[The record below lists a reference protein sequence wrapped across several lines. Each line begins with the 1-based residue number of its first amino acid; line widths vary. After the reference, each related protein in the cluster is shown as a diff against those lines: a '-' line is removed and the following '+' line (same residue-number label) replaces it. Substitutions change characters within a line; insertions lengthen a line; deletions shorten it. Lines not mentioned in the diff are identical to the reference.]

1 MKKLLSFLIV
11 ALALMPLLSKAQST
25 TTNGPELE
33 MNDRAITCV
42 LEDNDDYMRFY
53 SMEVDLWMGYNDI
66 EIYKYDKHTR
76 KITVQE
82 VDEDYEG
89 RIAFLNDDK
98 TSVTIVRCA
107 VNKKTQMM
115 EYQKVSF
122 PLDAKVPKKLVFTTI
137 YSFPVEKKNETYQ
150 TCAVFNEDKSKFAIV
165 SMPFPDNKQSEKR
178 VDVAVFDNSANL
190 LFHDSK
196 VTSCYRGFQVDN
208 ISLTLD
214 GTVYVANSN
223 SIYDRIMASAVRIF
237 VCSEHGFFDYIENL
251 DENIYY
257 TFKQS
262 LNSEGGLSL
271 VGIRNKEGNPECNI
285 RTYTVTPDGAVDFVD
300 QDITLS
306 EDYEGIKYNDGSF
319 AKEEGYFYPHIF
331 DMIKLHNGNFLFV
344 GEMRKRVAVGST
356 GEYGQFSIYGFL
368 SHNMFYAIVTP
379 DGNVQEMHIYPRMTV
394 TSEDSGRWRESN
406 PVYAF
411 EWDGDAYLVYNDH
424 RGNYKGNGSVHCLFY
439 NRPDQCSVV
448 LSKIEENGELSSTI
462 LFNATTTL
470 KDPRYIANQHNHEYF
485 NRLMY
490 SAEDGVYYILR
501 NDGEYRLE
509 KITFE

>member
-1 MKKLLSFLIV
+1 MKKLSLLLIFAIAV
-11 ALALMPLLSKAQST
+11 MPLVLKAQST

-66 EIYKYDKHTR
+66 EIYKYDKRTR
-76 KITVQE
+76 KVTIQE
-82 VDEDYEG
+82 VDEDLEG
-89 RIAFLNDDK
+89 RIAFLSDDN
-98 TSVTIVRCA
+98 TTVTVVRCA
-107 VNKKTQMM
+107 VNKKTKMM
-115 EYQKVSF
+115 EYQKASF
-122 PLDAKVPKKLVFTTI
+122 PLDTKVPKKLAFTTI
-137 YSFPVEKKNETYQ
+137 YSFPVEHKDTYQ
-150 TCAVFNEDKSKFAIV
+150 TSAVFNEDKSKFAIV
-165 SMPFPDNKQSEKR
+165 SMPYPDNKQQEKR

-196 VTSCYRGFQVDN
+196 VTACYRGLQVDN

-223 SIYDRIMASAVRIF
+223 SVYDSRMVSAVCIF

-251 DENIYY
+251 DEDIYY

-262 LNSEGGLSL
+262 LNSKGGLSV
-271 VGIRNKEGNPECNI
+271 VGIRSKERNPECNI
-285 RTYTVTPDGAVDFVD
+285 RTYTVTPDGEVEYVD
-300 QDITLS
+300 QEITLS
-306 EDYEGIKYNDGSF
+306 EDYEGTKYNDGSF
-319 AKEEGYFYPHIF
+319 AKEEGYFHPHIF
-331 DMIKLHNGNFLFV
+331 DMIKLSNGNFLLV
-344 GEMRKRVAVGST
+344 GEMRKRVAVGSA

-379 DGNVQEMHIYPRMTV
+379 EGNVQEMYVYPRMTV

-411 EWDGDAYLVYNDH
+411 EWNGDAYLIYNDH
-424 RGNYKGNGSVHCLFY
+424 RANYKGDGSVHCLLY
-439 NRPDQCSVV
+439 NRPDQCSVI
-448 LSKIEENGELSSTI
+448 LSKIEGNGELSSTI
-462 LFNATTTL
+462 IFDAKTNL

-490 SAEDGVYYILR
+490 LSEDGVYYILK

-509 KITFE
+509 KITVE